1 MNKLKFKFF
10 VTLFLSVCCVP
21 CFAEDGEGT
30 ISNVVER
37 MDCTEIQSRISELSA
52 IENPTEESVNELTQL
67 QNKYR
72 SDCVK
77 SASGRRTIGRVSV
90 LSAAPKVSVEAKAA
104 VAIAPSVK
112 IADATSVLNSFVEK
126 QKSNC
131 QSFKS
136 SIDSLKQNSSTAS
149 EDLEKLQKQYSE
161 DCAKYDE
168 TVVAV
173 EEVEVDPEK
182 IAANIEAGLCADGS
196 KPNRFGCCAGETF
209 KDMGNLVF
217 ACCPDD
223 GGDCYPP
230 ITAGTLL

>member
-1 MNKLKFKFF
+1 MNKIKTNIFAA
-10 VTLFLSVCCVP
+10 FLTAFICLP
-21 CFAEDGEGT
+21 CFAADEANAT
-30 ISNVVER
+30 NSVIER
-37 MDCTEIQSRISELSA
+37 MNCTDVQARIKELSA
-52 IENPTEESVNELTQL
+52 ITPATDEITAELTQL

-77 SASGRRTIGRVSV
+77 SASGRRTIGRITT
-90 LSAAPKVSVEAKAA
+90 LNAAPTVDTKP
-104 VAIAPSVK
+104 VATEVVTL
-112 IADATSVLNSFVEK
+112 DATTVLNSFIEK

-131 QSFKS
+131 QSLKTS
-136 SIDSLKQNSSTAS
+136 MDRLKQNSSAS
-149 EDLEKLQKQYSE
+149 SDDLAKLENQYKE

-196 KPNRFGCCAGETF
+196 KPNRFGCCEGETF

>member
-1 MNKLKFKFF
+1 MAADE
-10 VTLFLSVCCVP
+10 TASSSSV
-21 CFAEDGEGT
+21 
-30 ISNVVER
+30 IER
-37 MDCTEIQSRISELSA
+37 MNCTEVQARINELSA
-52 IENPTEESVNELTQL
+52 ITPATDEITSELTQL

-77 SASGRRTIGRVSV
+77 SASGRRTIGRITT
-90 LSAAPKVSVEAKAA
+90 LNAAPTVDAKPVAA
-104 VAIAPSVK
+104 TEVVTL
-112 IADATSVLNSFVEK
+112 DATAVLNSFIEK

-131 QSFKS
+131 QSLKTS
-136 SIDSLKQNSSTAS
+136 MDRLKQNSSTSS
-149 EDLEKLQKQYSE
+149 EDLAKLENQYKE

-168 TVVAV
+168 TVASQ
-173 EEVEVDPEK
+173 EEEEVDPEK

-196 KPNRFGCCAGETF
+196 KPNRFGCCEGETF